1 MDTVVTRDNAM
12 RSVRLAILL
21 VLAAVLPAAATDMGA
36 TRKEFVRFCSKC
48 HGTEGKGDG
57 PQADALTTKPRDFT
71 DCARMKTLSDDTLF
85 TAIKEGGEAVHLSK
99 DMPAWKDGMDDD
111 EIHDLIA
118 YVRSLCSK

>member
-1 MDTVVTRDNAM
+1 MTGQHGM
-12 RSVRLAILL
+12 GPLRLAILL
-21 VLAAVLPAAATDMGA
+21 AVAAVIPAGAADLGA

-118 YVRSLCSK
+118 YVRSLCTK